1 MWASSINHP
10 RRDFMTS
17 VATKLLLVGGFAVA
31 AASAAVAS
39 PTDSDVPS
47 VVIHYTTASLASDS
61 GVQALYRRIEMAAEK
76 VCVIE
81 PAGTRLPNQA
91 VLKCR
96 RDAVAGAVEKVHNT
110 RLAAIYAA
118 RTKSG

>member
-1 MWASSINHP
+1 MIL
-10 RRDFMTS
+10 RRGFMTS
-17 VATKLLLVGGFAVA
+17 LITKLLLAGGFAVA

-47 VVIHYTTASLASDS
+47 VVVHYTTASLATDS

-76 VCVIE
+76 VCIIE
-81 PAGTRLPNQA
+81 PVGTRMPNEA

-110 RLAAIYAA
+110 RLAALYAA
-118 RTKSG
+118 HTKSG

>member
-17 VATKLLLVGGFAVA
+17 LAAKLLLVGGFAVA

-76 VCVIE
+76 VCIE
-81 PAGTRLPNQA
+81 PVGTRLPNPA